1 MLVLGLILILLSV
14 GALVGVLASGADDQ
28 AVLYEGNLEVPT
40 LAIFLAGA
48 AALLVFVTG
57 LQLVL
62 SGARRANNNRKSKQ
76 RLRKLEKREELRRD
90 DRDAPG
96 TYAET
101 EPRPEPGTGGA
112 QGQAEPRPSSQ
123 QSPGP
128 PGDEPYQTPPPP
140 SR

>member
-28 AVLYEGNLEVPT
+28 AVLFGGNLEVPT

-48 AALLVFVTG
+48 VALLVFVTG
-57 LQLVL
+57 LQLVRA
-62 SGARRANNNRKSKQ
+62 GARRASNNRKTKQ
-76 RLRKLEKREELRRD
+76 RLRKLEKREELRQG
-90 DRDAPG
+90 DRGTGG

-101 EPRPEPGTGGA
+101 EPRDEPVPGT
-112 QGQAEPRPSSQ
+112 QGQTGPRSSSGP
-123 QSPGP
+123 SPGAT
-128 PGDEPYQTPPPP
+128 GDAPYEMPPPP